1 MVSIIS
7 PPFAAGC
14 SGLFRQ
20 GITGKQRFSRLFWM
34 CQPHKLPAD
43 VAGEGA
49 VLQMVNETLRD
60 LFFNDYRRV
69 VIDEIE

>member
-1 MVSIIS
+1 
-7 PPFAAGC
+7 
-14 SGLFRQ
+14 
-20 GITGKQRFSRLFWM
+20 M
-34 CQPHKLPAD
+34 CQLHKLPAD
-43 VAGEGA
+43 LAGEAA